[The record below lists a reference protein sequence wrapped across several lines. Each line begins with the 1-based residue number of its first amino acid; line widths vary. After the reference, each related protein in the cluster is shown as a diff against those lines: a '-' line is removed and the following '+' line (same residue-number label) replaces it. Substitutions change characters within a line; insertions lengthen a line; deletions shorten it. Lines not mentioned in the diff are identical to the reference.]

1 VEEKLWIE
9 CSSWK
14 NQWREKVKQK
24 KMLITDE
31 GDLGWSSKCIV
42 QEEEEHWSIFQMLR
56 VLLQLI
62 IYI

>member
-1 VEEKLWIE
+1 M
-9 CSSWK
+9 
-14 NQWREKVKQK
+14 KQK
-24 KMLITDE
+24 EMLIIDE